1 MAEKNFKHL
10 LSLSP
15 PRTGTT
21 YLFDLFASIPQVREK
36 TAVLGGWDK
45 LLTEAYNVMSADDIR
60 NNPILNLPRRTHAK
74 ENVAIHHIMRKDVVC
89 PTYIPSKHFSNGLEV
104 SVENYIKMFNAK
116 ENEICLSIN
125 PAIHDNCVEIDNN
138 LTEEKLKNLIK
149 NFSNTSEQTV
159 ESLQEYT
166 NIKKEIFL
174 KTALDF
180 MQVCDTKILVGMRD
194 PFKTFVKN
202 IQMKTNIGKRF
213 LQLLKDRD
221 FKKLF
226 LISKKNPNYIFS
238 PSIIN
243 DDKQYQSTL
252 KIMQERML
260 LDEVINKQVVS
271 GVFNLE
277 EHKDT
282 APFYVSVLEQ
292 LYPNFENYIFFSE
305 WFKFLS
311 KFTMYEQ
318 LESVLTFKS
327 IDTLIYN
334 MEDLNDATQ
343 LLAKFNLFDSL
354 EQIQNSDFFAKKN
367 NEMKNFSETET
378 NFEKLQIDTDFVKA
392 IQNKSTSIY
401 NTYR

>member
-1 MAEKNFKHL
+1 M
-10 LSLSP
+10 SP

-21 YLFDLFASIPQVREK
+21 YLFDLIASIPEIREK
-36 TAVLGGWDK
+36 TSVFGGWDR
-45 LLTEAYNVMSADDIR
+45 LMTEAYNVMSAEDIR
-60 NNPILNLPRRTHAK
+60 NKSVLEVPRKTHAK
-74 ENVAIHHIMRKDVVC
+74 ENVAIHHIMRKDVLC

-104 SVENYIKMFNAK
+104 SVENYIKMFNSK

-138 LTEEKLKNLIK
+138 LTEQKLKKLIK
-149 NFSNTSEQTV
+149 HFSISPEKTISELDV
-159 ESLQEYT
+159 YT
-166 NIKKEIFL
+166 DIKKEIFL

-180 MQVCDTKILVGMRD
+180 MQICETKILIGMRD
-194 PFKTFVKN
+194 PYQTFVKN

-238 PSIIN
+238 SNITN
-243 DDKQYQSTL
+243 DDKQYESVL
-252 KIMQERML
+252 KIMEERML

-292 LYPNFENYIFFSE
+292 LYPNFEDYIFFSE
-305 WFKFLS
+305 WFKFLT

-327 IDTLIYN
+327 IDTLTYS
-334 MEDLNDATQ
+334 MEDLNDANN
-343 LLAKFNLFDSL
+343 LHAKFNFFDSV
-354 EQIQNSDFFAKKN
+354 EQIQNSNFFAKKN

-378 NFEKLQIDTDFVKA
+378 NFNKLQIDTDFVET